1 MPNSSYTDDNIRTLE
16 GVEHVRLRPGMYI
29 GRLGNGNNPGDG
41 IYVLLKEI
49 IDNSV
54 DEFAAGYGKQIQI
67 TIENNTVSV
76 RDFGRGIPLG
86 SVVNAVSKLNTGA
99 KFDDKVFKKSVGLN
113 GVGTK
118 AVNALSEVFFIS
130 SFRDGERSWARFE
143 RGVLKDSGKDAT
155 TEKNGTLVNFTPDSL
170 MFGEYAYNFDYVETM
185 VKNYSYLKKGLTLV
199 FNGTPYKSENGL
211 LDLVNENLSDEP
223 LYPPIHLEGEDIEI
237 VLSHCNAYGE
247 NISSF
252 VNGQNT
258 RDGGTHLAAYRE
270 AIAKT
275 LKEFFKKNYDP
286 ADCRQGVV
294 GAISIQIQEPDFEAQ
309 TKVKLSSTY
318 TWKKQVKGEL
328 EHGPTIRAF
337 INDFVSK
344 NLDNYLRM
352 HAEIVPVIEGK
363 IKDSQK
369 EREEISGIQKKTREK
384 SKKASV
390 YNRKLR
396 DCRYHLCDKVAKDK
410 EELKEQSS
418 IFITEGDSA
427 SGTITKVRNANT
439 QAVFSLR
446 GKPINCYKES
456 RRKVAENEELN
467 LLVSALGVE
476 NDLDDLRY
484 NNIIVATD
492 ADDDGMHIRMLV
504 LTFFMKY
511 YPDLIRRGH
520 VHILQTPLFRV
531 RNKKETRYCYSVEE
545 KEAAIAALKTG
556 VEITRFKGLGEISSG
571 EFVDFIGEGMRLDP
585 VKLSEEESISQ
596 ILEFYM
602 GDNTQDRH
610 HPVCAPYVHLGF
622 CDLLSLLPSV
632 RDDQGPLYGQEGD
645 VLLARRTAPAGPG
658 CHSDRPYQRHVAGPQ
673 RHRRDGKERTVR
685 AGHRPGRDAQAGP
698 QVEDRLPP
706 DCQGG
711 RLPGLSGLF
720 RLGDQAHRLW
730 REI

>member
-1 MPNSSYTDDNIRTLE
+1 MPNSNYTDDNIRTLE
-16 GVEHVRLRPGMYI
+16 GVQHVRMRPGMYI

-49 IDNSV
+49 VDNSI
-54 DEFAAGYGKQIQI
+54 DEFAMGFGKEIRISIQDN
-67 TIENNTVSV
+67 EVSV
-76 RDFGRGIPLG
+76 RDFGRGIPLD
-86 SVVNAVSKLNTGA
+86 SVVKAVSILNTGG

-118 AVNALSEVFFIS
+118 AVNALSQAFYVCS
-130 SFRDGERSWARFE
+130 YRDGESSWARFE
-143 RGVLKDSGKDAT
+143 RGELKDSGKAET
-155 TEKNGTLVNFTPDSL
+155 REKNGTLVTFVPDSM
-170 MFGEYAYNFDYVETM
+170 MFGEYAYNMDYVETM
-185 VKNYSYLKKGLTLV
+185 VKNYSYLKKGLTLNL
-199 FNGTPYKSENGL
+199 NGTPYKSENGL

-294 GAISIQIQEPDFEAQ
+294 GAISIQIQEPNFEGQ
-309 TKVKLSSTY
+309 TKTKLGSNY
-318 TWKKQVKGEL
+318 MWEKQVHDASGALKTDI
-328 EHGPTIRAF
+328 GPTIRSYV
-337 INDFVSK
+337 NDFVAK
-344 NLDNYLRM
+344 NLDNYLRI
-352 HAEIVPVIEGK
+352 HKEIVPVIEDK
-363 IKDSQK
+363 IKASQQ
-369 EREEISGIQKKTREK
+369 EREEISGIQKKTRERNK
-384 SKKASV
+384 RTNV

-396 DCRYHLCDKVAKDK
+396 DCRYHFNDKVTEKTQ
-410 EELKEQSS
+410 ENIENSS

-427 SGTITKVRNANT
+427 SGTITKARNANY

-456 RRKVAENEELN
+456 RKKVAENEELN
-467 LLVSALGVE
+467 LLISALGVE
-476 NDLDDLRY
+476 DDLENLRY

-531 RNKKETRYCYSVEE
+531 RNKKENRYCYTPEE
-545 KEAAIAALKTG
+545 KEKAIKALKTG
-556 VEITRFKGLGEISSG
+556 VEITRFKGLGEISSD
-571 EFVDFIGEGMRLDP
+571 EFVHFIGPEMRLDL
-585 VKLSEEESISQ
+585 VKLAEEESIADIMS
-596 ILEFYM
+596 FYM
-602 GDNTQDRH
+602 GDNTLERQNFIR
-610 HPVCAPYVHLGF
+610 ANLRSEEE
-622 CDLLSLLPSV
+622 L
-632 RDDQGPLYGQEGD
+632 ED
-645 VLLARRTAPAGPG
+645 VN
-658 CHSDRPYQRHVAGPQ
+658 
-673 RHRRDGKERTVR
+673 
-685 AGHRPGRDAQAGP
+685 
-698 QVEDRLPP
+698 
-706 DCQGG
+706 
-711 RLPGLSGLF
+711 
-720 RLGDQAHRLW
+720 
-730 REI
+730 I